1 MHPGVGMMGSGGTG
15 SFGNTARGQS
25 TTKENEVNGIG
36 LSGRKPGGNSAAQV
50 AEKPKQKV

>member
-1 MHPGVGMMGSGGTG
+1 MHPGGGMMGSGGTG

-36 LSGRKPGGNSAAQV
+36 LSGRNPGGNSAAQV